1 MRCPK
6 CGCED
11 SKVIDSRSSE
21 AGTAIR
27 RRRECLNPACAERFT
42 TYERREETPI
52 QVRKKDGTLESRIR
66 PTLEN
71 GSVVTDARPCAH
83 WFVTEY
89 GKVNLKGLTA
99 WQRAEALISVAH
111 PDFRE
116 QLIQEAEKMRIWKR
130 SNKR

>member
-1 MRCPK
+1 MIALAVDLCNSVAVTLFGIALSAAFCNIHWTPK
-6 CGCED
+6 AKKRMLLYTLMICC
-11 SKVIDSRSSE
+11 SS
-21 AGTAIR
+21 T
-27 RRRECLNPACAERFT
+27 FK
-42 TYERREETPI
+42 
-52 QVRKKDGTLESRIR
+52 KKDGTLESRIR